1 MSKILIIDDDEG
13 VRVFYGIKLFAKGY
27 DVISTG
33 DWSRVMDII
42 EQETPNLI
50 LLDLRLGEYNGLD
63 ILQDIKNRYQ
73 KLPVILCTAYP
84 LFKRSEIS
92 KSADYFVTKSLD
104 PTGLI
109 SKIRMALGQD
119 QTVSNGYWS

>member
-13 VRVFYGIKLFAKGY
+13 VRMFYGIKLFAKGY

-33 DWSRVMDII
+33 DMSRVMDII

-50 LLDLRLGEYNGLD
+50 VLDLRLGEYNGLD
-63 ILQDIKNRYQ
+63 ILKDIKKRYHE
-73 KLPVILCTAYP
+73 LPVILCTAYP

-92 KSADYFVTKSLD
+92 KTADYFVDKSLD
-104 PTGLI
+104 PAGLI
-109 SKIRMALGQD
+109 SKIRMALGQN
-119 QTVSNGYWS
+119 QTVSEN